1 MLDFSMEELKE
12 LFVRKSFNDLLK
24 FYNEHR
30 DLFVPFIDQEEK
42 NGIIKNI
49 YEELGYTKQTRLN
62 TDLKPGVHEAVIVFK
77 KVSSNN
83 MEELIRK
90 ISAFLNDDSV
100 YEEGAFGTGI
110 YATTGESIQEAY
122 SSVNKGPTDIV
133 IENILE
139 GEVITSETLK
149 ELKGVII
156 KGFNPNEN
164 YGSFLSI
171 LEDDGAFA
179 AILGYSAIIS
189 GNTIVVLDRSRLITY
204 DSRINADLNRL
215 KKIG

>member
-1 MLDFSMEELKE
+1 MLGIDEFKK
-12 LFVRKSFNDLLK
+12 LFENTCFNRLLK
-24 FYNEHR
+24 FYENHK
-30 DLFVPFIDQEEK
+30 DLFVQFTPEEK

-110 YATTGESIQEAY
+110 YATTGENIQEAY

-139 GEVITSETLK
+139 GEVITSESIK
-149 ELKGVII
+149 ELKEAII
-156 KGFNPNEN
+156 RKFNSNG
-164 YGSFLSI
+164 YDSFLKI
-171 LEDDGAFA
+171 IADDGVFA

-189 GNTIVVLDRSRLITY
+189 GNTIVVLDRSKLITY
-204 DSRINADLNRL
+204 DNRINADLNRL

>member
-1 MLDFSMEELKE
+1 MLGIDEFKK
-12 LFVRKSFNDLLK
+12 LFENTCFNRLLK
-24 FYNEHR
+24 FYENHK
-30 DLFVPFIDQEEK
+30 DLFVQFTPEEK

-110 YATTGESIQEAY
+110 YATTGENIQEAY

-139 GEVITSETLK
+139 GEVITSESIK
-149 ELKGVII
+149 ELKEAII
-156 KGFNPNEN
+156 RKFNSNG
-164 YGSFLSI
+164 YDSFLKI
-171 LEDDGAFA
+171 IADDGVFA

-189 GNTIVVLDRSRLITY
+189 GNTIVVLDRSKLITY
-204 DSRINADLNRL
+204 DNRINADLNRL
-215 KKIG
+215 KKIGW

>member
-1 MLDFSMEELKE
+1 MLDFSIDEFKK
-12 LFVRKSFNDLLK
+12 LFENTCFNRLLK
-24 FYNEHR
+24 FYENHK
-30 DLFVPFIDQEEK
+30 DLFVQFTPEEK

-110 YATTGESIQEAY
+110 YAITGENIQEAY

-139 GEVITSETLK
+139 GEVITSESIK
-149 ELKGVII
+149 ELKEAII
-156 KGFNPNEN
+156 RKFNSNG
-164 YGSFLSI
+164 YDSFLRI
-171 LEDDGAFA
+171 IEDDGVFA

-189 GNTIVVLDRSRLITY
+189 GNTIVVLDRSKLITY

>member
-1 MLDFSMEELKE
+1 MLDFSIDEFKK
-12 LFVRKSFNDLLK
+12 LFENTCFNRLLK
-24 FYNEHR
+24 FYENHK
-30 DLFVPFIDQEEK
+30 DLFVQFTPEEK

-110 YATTGESIQEAY
+110 YATTGENIQEAY

-139 GEVITSETLK
+139 GEVITSKSIK
-149 ELKGVII
+149 ELKEAII
-156 KGFNPNEN
+156 RKFNSNG
-164 YGSFLSI
+164 YDSFLKI
-171 LEDDGAFA
+171 IEDDGVFA

-189 GNTIVVLDRSRLITY
+189 GNTIVILDRSKLITY